1 MLRTGENDT
10 RSTVVVKKDKSLFEL
25 RRGNMTFS
33 RGVGVIGDTVMS
45 QQEWATHMPQRTW
58 LTEEEWMAAVKPA
71 SVALP
76 EAPEK
81 ERKVK
86 RTREEMLAE
95 LPVENLLVKFD
106 AVADSSNNSST
117 EVKKLLIA
125 QLKVQLEE
133 KFPEDLYDFVVTWV
147 RKMKL
152 E

>member
-1 MLRTGENDT
+1 MLRTGENDA

-45 QQEWATHMPQRTW
+45 AEEWATHMPQRTW
-58 LTEEEWMAAVKPA
+58 LTEEEWMAAVKPT
-71 SVALP
+71 SVALQ
-76 EAPEK
+76 EAPKALEK
-81 ERKVK
+81 DRNVK
-86 RTREEMLAE
+86 RSREEMLAE

-106 AVADSSNNSST
+106 AVADSST
-117 EVKKLLIA
+117 EVKRLLMA
-125 QLKVQLEE
+125 QIKVQLEE
-133 KFPEDLYDFVVTWV
+133 KFPEDLYEFVVSWV